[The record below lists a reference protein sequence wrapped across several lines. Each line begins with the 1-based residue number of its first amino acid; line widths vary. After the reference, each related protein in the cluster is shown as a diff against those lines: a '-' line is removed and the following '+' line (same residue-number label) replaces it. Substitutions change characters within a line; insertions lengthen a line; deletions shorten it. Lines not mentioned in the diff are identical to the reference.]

1 VTGCKNFLKVIL
13 AKERHPGENR
23 GLEIGHSWRGPA
35 RLAGPTSPCRSR
47 QPSAIYTIEDQ
58 PHVSLTFYQRNVS
71 FGLIAPGTLDSSA
84 SGRLQNVQSPD
95 PGENRGWNLS
105 EPTGSLDSAFRRNDG
120 GRSENGLNV
129 GAAVLSGDVEFPV
142 ETADRRS
149 GVSGRTSGSPM
160 VIDPSVKKQR

>member
-1 VTGCKNFLKVIL
+1 MTGCKNFLKVIL

-58 PHVSLTFYQRNVS
+58 PHVSLSFYQRNVS

-84 SGRLQNVQSPD
+84 SGRLQNVQSPESRFRGNDGDFTD
-95 PGENRGWNLS
+95 PGKIAPPEVDRASRLRS
-105 EPTGSLDSAFRRNDG
+105 EPAV
-120 GRSENGLNV
+120 GLV
-129 GAAVLSGDVEFPV
+129 P
-142 ETADRRS
+142 
-149 GVSGRTSGSPM
+149 
-160 VIDPSVKKQR
+160 